1 MSQIEVWCTG
11 KPLAGFTEDA
21 ILTSARKL
29 FPTTKSQHIARF
41 IAGKRFVITRVNSEA
56 AAQKLIEGL
65 AKSGIEAD
73 TAGPPPMAESA
84 ESPQS
89 EDSTI
94 SAEDEAHLL
103 EDDAGE
109 VDEAEEVADAPEAPP
124 VAARA
129 SLAGNWKL
137 IAGGVAALIVAAV
150 VAVVVMGHQRESQD
164 LAAQAQ
170 VAATTSASLQ
180 AKFRA
185 EADARRQAERD
196 AAAQA
201 AEAAKEAELQA
212 KQEAAFGEINSAF
225 VDGDY
230 ANAIALSD
238 RYEQM
243 YGSDPRVEKLGQTAA
258 FNLQER
264 ARRGDFAAILDAPI
278 KGSPRFEALRVWA
291 VQAQERAKP
300 VGGAAP
306 LKPSASAS
314 ASKPPP

>member
-1 MSQIEVWCTG
+1 MSQIEVWGTG

-29 FPTTKSQHIARF
+29 FPSTNAQHIARF
-41 IAGKRFVITRVNSEA
+41 IAGKRFVITRVSSEA

-65 AKSGIEAD
+65 AKSGIGAD
-73 TAGPPPMAESA
+73 TAGPPPATESA
-84 ESPQS
+84 ELPLP
-89 EDSTI
+89 EDSAL
-94 SAEDEAHLL
+94 SAEDAAHLL
-103 EDDAGE
+103 EDD
-109 VDEAEEVADAPEAPP
+109 VDDAEEIADAPEAPQAP
-124 VAARA
+124 SRPAWA
-129 SLAGNWKL
+129 SNRNL

-150 VAVVVMGHQRESQD
+150 IAVLTMGHKQESQE
-164 LAAQAQ
+164 LATQAE
-170 VAATTSASLQ
+170 VEATTSAKLQ

-185 EADARRQAERD
+185 EADAKRQAERD

-201 AEAAKEAELQA
+201 TEAARQAEFQA
-212 KQEAAFGEINSAF
+212 KQDAAFEEINSAF
-225 VDGDY
+225 VDGNY

-314 ASKPPP
+314 SSKPPP